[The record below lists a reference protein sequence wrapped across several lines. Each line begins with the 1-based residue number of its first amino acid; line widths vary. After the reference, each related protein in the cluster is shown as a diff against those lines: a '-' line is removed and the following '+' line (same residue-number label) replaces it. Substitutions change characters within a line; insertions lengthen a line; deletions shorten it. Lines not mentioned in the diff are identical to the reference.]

1 MDREYISQHNVIE
14 RYLSGRLTEEELVAF
29 EERCLWC
36 QETLD
41 DLDVAERLRD
51 GLRGAKAAQTATSA
65 RGPVARLF
73 LSPQWAAA
81 ASVMLVVSLATTGY
95 LLNQDP
101 SSPQGLATAQVYS
114 IEATRGSDAP
124 SAIVRVAPED
134 RWVVLLVYPELGRH
148 NSYMAA
154 LQRSD
159 EAQPVWQIDYI
170 PPGTTDSLALSV
182 PATLLKPGDY
192 RLRISGRNGS
202 PPGDTVGEV
211 VFRVAPPL

>member
-65 RGPVARLF
+65 RGPVARVL